1 MTEEQKRE
9 NIENAR
15 HFDRS
20 DTYENHML
28 RFMVMQ
34 INLLADISETLLDMQ
49 KGAKNEQRGSN
60 EAD

>member
-15 HFDRS
+15 HFDRK

-49 KGAKNEQRGSN
+49 KGEEHENR
-60 EAD
+60 